1 MTKFTKM
8 QAYGNDYVYID
19 AINQKINNVHELAK
33 YISNRHFGVGSD
45 GLVLICKSDVADFRM
60 RMFNPD
66 GTEGEMCGNAL
77 RSLSKYVYDHKLTSK
92 EELTI
97 ETLGGIQHVK
107 LTVEN
112 GKAVNI
118 EANIGKPVLDTK
130 IIPVNTDLPEF
141 IEQDVKVLDK
151 VFKITA
157 VSWGNPHCV
166 MFIDD
171 VDNFDVEKYGKEIEY
186 KTELFPNKTNVTF
199 AQVVDRNTIKIREW
213 ERGTGETI
221 GCGTGCCTATVAA
234 VLTGRC
240 DRKVSVHQ
248 IGGVLETNWDEQT
261 GTMFMKGPSHTVFES
276 EIDVDNIIKK
286 NRITNL
292 NKLLENVDYELIKG
306 SLNVDIL
313 DIKDDSRKIEEGDM
327 YIAKIGTSSD
337 AHKYIPDVI
346 KKGAKV
352 IVVEKDIELP
362 EEDVTIIKVKSS
374 RQAMAEISAAYFNY
388 PAKELKVVGITGTA
402 GKTST
407 STILKKMLEEDGKKV
422 GLIGTIGAF
431 IGNRKI
437 VLHNTTPENYEI
449 QKLFREMV
457 EEGCKYAIMEV
468 SSQGLKMHRVDGILF
483 DYGVFTNISKEH
495 IGPNEHENFEE
506 YMYCKSLLFQQ
517 CKTGIIN
524 ADDKNWENVTKNH
537 TCDLIKYGIN
547 SENVD
552 MKADNIQFILKDD
565 FLGMGFDVTG
575 KIKNTFEVAIPGR
588 FSVYNALC
596 AITIANELGVSIN
609 AMKKALKKVSVK
621 GRMELAVSN
630 DKYKLIIDY
639 AHSED
644 EMKNLMETIVEYKPK
659 RIVCIFGG
667 GGNRARDRR
676 YDMGEISGKYADLT
690 ILTEDNPR
698 FEELESINND
708 IIIGLNRSNGKYITI
723 DDRQEAI
730 EYAMK
735 NAEDGDIILLIGKG
749 HEQYQDIKGVQYFWD
764 ERTAVKKAEE
774 KLYNIK

>member
-1 MTKFTKM
+1 MTRFTKM

-77 RSLSKYVYDHKLTSK
+77 RSLSKYVYDHKLTDK
-92 EELTI
+92 TELKI

-118 EANIGKPVLDTK
+118 EANIGKPVLDTNL
-130 IIPVNTDLPEF
+130 IPVNTNLKEF
-141 IEQDVKVLDK
+141 VEQEVKILDRT
-151 VFKITA
+151 FKITA

-171 VDNFDVEKYGKEIEY
+171 VDNFDVEKYGKAIEY

-199 AQVVDRNTIKIREW
+199 AQVIDRNNIKIREW

-240 DRKVSVHQ
+240 DRKVNVHQ
-248 IGGVLETNWDEQT
+248 IGGILETNWDEKS
-261 GTMFMKGPSHTVFES
+261 GKMFMKGPSHTVFES

-286 NRITNL
+286 NRTTEL
-292 NKLLENVDYELIKG
+292 TQLLRNVDYELVKG
-306 SLNVDIL
+306 SLNVEISDV
-313 DIKDDSRKIEEGDM
+313 KDDSRKVEKDDM
-327 YIAKIGTSSD
+327 YVAKVGATSD
-337 AHKYIPDVI
+337 GHKYIPDVI

-352 IVVEKDIELP
+352 IVIEKEIDMPKEDIT
-362 EEDVTIIKVKSS
+362 VIRVKSS
-374 RQAMAEISAAYFNY
+374 REAMAEISAAYFNY
-388 PAKELKVVGITGTA
+388 PAKELTVIGITGTA

-407 STILKKMLEEDGKKV
+407 STILKRMIEADGKKA

-431 IGNRKI
+431 IGKRKI
-437 VLHNTTPENYEI
+437 PLHNTTPENYEI
-449 QKLFREMV
+449 QKLFREMCD
-457 EEGCKYAIMEV
+457 EGCKYAIMEV
-468 SSQGLKMHRVDGILF
+468 SSQGLKMHRVDGFTF

-495 IGPNEHENFEE
+495 IGPNEHESFEE
-506 YMYCKSLLFQQ
+506 YMFCKSLLFQK
-517 CKTGIIN
+517 CNTGIIN
-524 ADDKNWENVTKNH
+524 ADDKNYENILKNH
-537 TCDLIKYGIN
+537 TCKVIRFGMNEEDLDMRASNIK
-547 SENVD
+547 
-552 MKADNIQFILKDD
+552 FIMNDK
-565 FLGMGFDVTG
+565 FLGMGFDVAG
-575 KIKNTFEVAIPGR
+575 KINDKFEVSIPGR
-588 FSVYNALC
+588 FSVYNSLC
-596 AITIANELGVSIN
+596 AITIANEIGISKD
-609 AMKKALKKVSVK
+609 AMKKVLTTVSVK

-639 AHSED
+639 AHNED
-644 EMKNLMETIVEYKPK
+644 EMTNLMETIMEYKPK

-676 YDMGEISGKYADLT
+676 YDMGEISGKYAGLT

-698 FEELESINND
+698 FEEIESINND
-708 IIIGLNRSNGKYITI
+708 IITGLNRSNGKYII
-723 DDRQEAI
+723 IEDRQEAI

-735 NAEDGDIILLIGKG
+735 NAENGDIILLIGKG
-749 HEQYQDIKGVQYFWD
+749 HEQYQEIKGVQYYWD
-764 ERTAVKKAEE
+764 EREAVERAIE
-774 KLYNIK
+774 KLYK